1 MEVQTSQRR
10 SRSTRGVTLGAVL
23 FVLAAAMPALAQD
36 DPDTSTIPEAVLRSA
51 VREAFAQSAEW
62 TAPQAVASSAQAT
75 PPPAPEHTGLAAL
88 AVETWSDFKSFPR
101 RPSTW
106 VIVGAGGALALAVHP
121 ADKSVTERLSA
132 STAASTFWKPGKY
145 IGGVGMV
152 AAPVTI
158 YVLGRY
164 VFTPAPGEPHTN
176 KWAHLG
182 FDLVRAQIVDEVV
195 VQALKFSVRRTRP
208 NGAKYSF
215 PSGHAAATFAF
226 ASVLERHFGY
236 RFAWP
241 TVAIATYVATSRL
254 HDNVHYLSDVVFGA
268 ALGTAVGWTVV
279 GRHGRNTYTLVP
291 SIGPHAVV
299 FTVARTPSQLST
311 RRTE

>member
-1 MEVQTSQRR
+1 MTNPFMQVR
-10 SRSTRGVTLGAVL
+10 LMAAVMM
-23 FVLAAAMPALAQD
+23 VLSAATPALAQD
-36 DPDTSTIPEAVLRSA
+36 DPDSSTISAAVLRSA
-51 VREAFAQSAEW
+51 VREAFAHSAEW
-62 TAPQAVASSAQAT
+62 PAPDAVTSSAQAT
-75 PPPAPEHTGLAAL
+75 PPPAPQHTGLAAL
-88 AVETWSDFKSFPR
+88 AVETWSDFKSFPQ

-106 VIVGAGGALALAVHP
+106 VILGAGGALALAVHP
-121 ADKSVTERLSA
+121 ADKSVTESLSE
-132 STAASTFWKPGKY
+132 STAAGAFWAPGKY

-152 AAPVTI
+152 VAPVTI

-164 VFTPAPGEPHTN
+164 VFKPSPGEPHTN

-182 FDLVRAQIVDEVV
+182 FDLVRAQIVDEVL
-195 VQALKFSVRRTRP
+195 VQALKFSVQRTRP
-208 NGAKYSF
+208 NGDNYSF

-279 GRHGRNTYTLVP
+279 GRHGRNTYSLVP
-291 SIGPHAVV
+291 SIGPHAVL
-299 FTVARTPSQLST
+299 FTLVRTPSQMSTARLSSPSIQ
-311 RRTE
+311 